1 MDNLRKKFILG
12 SGLAI
17 CLYAV
22 VVVAY
27 AAQSPDIGISCSFDT
42 TIQRVDGEFVPAYL
56 SAKGLP
62 QENDLLWSIGTRRIT
77 TWSEYLRALAQ
88 LPSHEAFPRLSPP
101 LPPDASRTEWDH
113 RSQNGHLVVS
123 QNGNEYVRVEF
134 VRQGE
139 RHSCWCLIGTPPA
152 SVFVPS
158 LAWFVVKMG
167 LFFIGAIVFWQRPQ
181 DRAAL
186 RFFILCIFNVGAFMG
201 GYHWLRIAT
210 CPPLI
215 VVFMVCAVMLPV
227 VSLHFYLVF
236 PRPKPFLENKRW
248 PMALLYGVPG
258 LLLAFMLVALIGL
271 VAANRMG
278 YGPEVVTAWSQ
289 MLLRGIYVALGLS
302 SLLFLGCIISL
313 LHSYRVSPRQ
323 SLERQQVKWICLG
336 ALLAAIPISYTLY
349 LAVTDTEEIGLGG
362 ATWPMFLASLC
373 FTLAYAISI
382 SRYGMMEVRQALT
395 WGIVTLGVSM
405 GAGLVYSVV
414 VLAGTLLTGSYS
426 HLSSPLWQA
435 IWVSLSAW
443 IILLVSDAARWR
455 LREMMHRRI
464 HKTQAQLDE
473 TLRRINLTMEQQV
486 DLPALCKRFL
496 ETLTELVDLEQG
508 AIYLRSGEPSV
519 YRLVA
524 HRGKEPPLRELPPGS
539 PLIDVLTTAPLVQ
552 RQRGNYSAAERH
564 LAQFH
569 SEVALPLRH
578 EGTLLAVLL
587 MGPTREGRFDLDA
600 LPILTSFAQI
610 TALALHNT
618 QGHATLE
625 SLNREL
631 QDKVLKI
638 SEQQRRIVALQ
649 SQVLRLS
656 SSDKEAEKDQTARGE
671 PVPTP
676 SNAGGLVVGSSPLM
690 RQLLTTV
697 RKVAASP
704 SAVLIRG
711 ESGTGKEL
719 LAQALHDMGARAKG
733 PFVKV
738 HCAALSPGLLESEL
752 FGHVK
757 GSFTGAHRDKVGRF
771 EMAHGG
777 TLFLDEIGDINL
789 ETQTKLLR
797 VLQEMT
803 FERVGSGTP
812 ITVDVRLVAATNQDL
827 EKLIREGRFRED
839 LFYRLNVITLRTP
852 PLRERREDIVELALH
867 FLKVYTQRNAN
878 RPGLNFDD
886 DALELLKA
894 YDWPGN
900 VRELENVIERAV
912 VLAEGNLITPLDLP
926 PELRDA
932 VAHASASFAVA
943 PNFAPTVALA
953 RPLHLAEADWTAH
966 QEEVERQRLVQ
977 ALAAT
982 GGNKARAARNLGMPR
997 STFISKLEKYGLVP
1011 KRGNFDPVV

>member
-1 MDNLRKKFILG
+1 MRDLRKKIVLG
-12 SGLAI
+12 LGLAI
-17 CLYAV
+17 CFYAV

-27 AAQSPDIGISCSFDT
+27 AQQTPDIGFSCSFNT
-42 TIQRVDGEFVPAYL
+42 KIRRVQESFIPPKLTPDD
-56 SAKGLP
+56 KP
-62 QENDLLWSIGTRRIT
+62 QDDDILLSIGPRKIII
-77 TWSEYLRALAQ
+77 WSDYLGAIANLLSQ
-88 LPSHEAFPRLSPP
+88 EEFPRLADALP
-101 LPPDASRTEWDH
+101 LHASREEWD
-113 RSQNGHLVVS
+113 RQSQQGQLVV
-123 QNGNEYVRVEF
+123 NHAGNEYIRITYK
-134 VRQGE
+134 RGE
-139 RHSCWCLIGTPPA
+139 EVHSCWLQIGTPPA
-152 SVFVPS
+152 TTFVPS
-158 LAWFVVKMG
+158 LAWFMVKMG
-167 LFFIGAIVFWQRPQ
+167 LFFIGAVVFWQRPE
-181 DRAAL
+181 DRAAR

-210 CPPLI
+210 NPPLSAI
-215 VVFMVCAVMLPV
+215 FMICAVLLPV

-236 PRPKPFLENKRW
+236 PKPKPFLERHPRW
-248 PMALLYGVPG
+248 TLGLLYGVPCT
-258 LLLAFMLVALIGL
+258 LAAVMLACLIGM
-271 VAANRMG
+271 VASNRMG
-278 YGPEVVTAWSQ
+278 YAKEVTTVWTEN
-289 MLLRGIYVALGLS
+289 LRYGIHVALGFS
-302 SLLFLGCIISL
+302 AVLFLGCLVSL
-313 LHSYRVSPRQ
+313 LHSYRTSPAQ
-323 SLERQQVKWICLG
+323 SQERQQVKWIFRG
-336 ALLAAIPISYTLY
+336 ALLAALPISYTLY
-349 LAVTDTEEIGLGG
+349 LALTNTAEIGLGG

-373 FTLAYAISI
+373 FTVAYAVSI
-382 SRYGMMEVRQALT
+382 SRYGMMEVRQALN
-395 WGIVTLGVSM
+395 WGIVTLGVSI
-405 GAGLVYSVV
+405 GAGLVYSGVV
-414 VLAGTLLTGSYS
+414 FVGTLLAGGSS
-426 HLSSPLWQA
+426 HLSSPLAQA
-435 IWVSLSAW
+435 LWVSFTAW
-443 IILLVSDAARWR
+443 IVLMISDAARWR
-455 LREMMHRRI
+455 LRDVLHRRI

-473 TLRRINLTMEQQV
+473 TMRRISQTMEQQV
-486 DLPALCKRFL
+486 DLPALCRRFL
-496 ETLTELVDLEQG
+496 EALSELVELEQG
-508 AIYLRSGEPSV
+508 AIYLRSGEPAV

-524 HRGKEPPLRELPPGS
+524 HKGKAPPLKELPPGS
-539 PLIDVLTTAPLVQ
+539 PLIDVLTEAPLVQ
-552 RQRGNYSAAERH
+552 RQRGSFSGAERQ

-587 MGPTREGRFDLDA
+587 MGPTREGRFDLDS

-618 QGHATLE
+618 QGQVTLE

-649 SQVLRLS
+649 SQLVRLTA
-656 SSDKEAEKDQTARGE
+656 SDKEPESTVPAKESGSA
-671 PVPTP
+671 PVVAL
-676 SNAGGLVVGSSPLM
+676 NGIVIGSSPLM
-690 RQLLTTV
+690 RQLMNTA

-719 LAQALHDMGARAKG
+719 LAQALHELSPRAKG

-757 GSFTGAHRDKVGRF
+757 GSFTGAHKDKIGRF
-771 EMAHGG
+771 ETAHGG

-803 FERVGSGTP
+803 FERVGSSTP
-812 ITVDVRLVAATNQDL
+812 VSVDVRLVAATNQDL

-839 LFYRLNVITLRTP
+839 LFYRLNVIALRTL

-867 FLKVYTQRNAN
+867 FLKMHSQRNGATLN
-878 RPGLNFDD
+878 LNFDD

-912 VLAEGNLITPLDLP
+912 VLAEGNLLSGQDLP
-926 PELRDA
+926 TELRDA
-932 VAHASASFAVA
+932 VASATSSFAVV
-943 PNFAPTVALA
+943 PNYIPTVA
-953 RPLHLAEADWTAH
+953 RSHPLHLPETAWTAQ
-966 QEEVERQRLVQ
+966 QEDMERQRLVQ

-982 GGNKARAARNLGMPR
+982 NGNKARAARTLGMPR

-1011 KRGNFDPVV
+1011 KREGV